1 MQFLKNIFAPI
12 GAVLGF
18 INKYFKSLIFLLILF
33 LIFAGGE
40 SAQQKG
46 ANLAQLSLSGAI
58 MDDSEILE
66 KIETLKNDEAIKG
79 VLLLI
84 DSPGGALSPSVEISL
99 AIKSL
104 NSRKPVVAYAKGTMA
119 SGSYLGG
126 VWASKIYANPGS
138 FIGSIGVIMQGL
150 DVSEAA
156 AKLGFAEQIVKAGE
170 LKEAG
175 TMMRKWSDAERAS
188 LQALVDESY
197 ELFTREVAQA
207 RSMDL
212 RKRDTWANARV
223 FLASS
228 AKGVGLIDEVGSLED
243 AKSALVKA
251 SGVADPIWQEPS
263 AYEKM
268 IDKLANKSE
277 SLVRGAFG
285 AKLMAY

>member
-40 SAQQKG
+40 GTQQKG

-207 RSMDL
+207 RSLDL

-223 FLASS
+223 FLASG
-228 AKGVGLIDEVGSLED
+228 AKAAGLIDEVGSLED

>member
-156 AKLGFAEQIVKAGE
+156 AKLGLSEQIVKAGE

-207 RSMDL
+207 RSLDL

-223 FLASS
+223 FLASG

-268 IDKLANKSE
+268 MDKLANKSE

>member
-156 AKLGFAEQIVKAGE
+156 AKLGFAEQIVKAGA

-207 RSMDL
+207 RSLDL
-212 RKRDTWANARV
+212 RKRDAWANARV
-223 FLASS
+223 FLASG
-228 AKGVGLIDEVGSLED
+228 AKGIGLIDEVGSLED
-243 AKSALVKA
+243 AKSALIKA

-268 IDKLANKSE
+268 MDKLANKSE

>member
-207 RSMDL
+207 RSLDL
-212 RKRDTWANARV
+212 RKRDAWANARV
-223 FLASS
+223 FLASG
-228 AKGVGLIDEVGSLED
+228 AKGIGLIDEVGSLED
-243 AKSALVKA
+243 AKSALIKA

>member
-40 SAQQKG
+40 GAQQKS

-170 LKEAG
+170 FKEAG

-207 RSMDL
+207 RSLDL

-223 FLASS
+223 FLASG
-228 AKGVGLIDEVGSLED
+228 AKDVGLIDEVGSLED

-268 IDKLANKSE
+268 IDRLANKSE

>member
-58 MDDSEILE
+58 MDDIEILE

-207 RSMDL
+207 RSLDL

-223 FLASS
+223 FLASG
-228 AKGVGLIDEVGSLED
+228 AKDVGLIDEVGSLED

-268 IDKLANKSE
+268 MDKLANKSE

>member
-1 MQFLKNIFAPI
+1 MQFIKNIFAPI

-188 LQALVDESY
+188 LQALVNESY

-207 RSMDL
+207 RSLDL

-223 FLASS
+223 FLASG
-228 AKGVGLIDEVGSLED
+228 AKSVGLIDEVGSLED

-268 IDKLANKSE
+268 MDKLANKSE

-285 AKLMAY
+285 AKLMTY

>member
-156 AKLGFAEQIVKAGE
+156 AKLGLSEQIVKAGE

-207 RSMDL
+207 RSLDL
-212 RKRDTWANARV
+212 RKRDAWANARV
-223 FLASS
+223 FLASG

-243 AKSALVKA
+243 AKSALIKA

-268 IDKLANKSE
+268 IDRLANKSE

>member
-1 MQFLKNIFAPI
+1 M
-12 GAVLGF
+12 
-18 INKYFKSLIFLLILF
+18 
-33 LIFAGGE
+33 
-40 SAQQKG
+40 
-46 ANLAQLSLSGAI
+46 
-58 MDDSEILE
+58 
-66 KIETLKNDEAIKG
+66 
-79 VLLLI
+79 LLLI

-207 RSMDL
+207 RALDL

-223 FLASS
+223 FLASG

-268 IDKLANKSE
+268 IDRLANKSE
-277 SLVRGAFG
+277 SLVRGALG

>member
-207 RSMDL
+207 RSLDL

-223 FLASS
+223 FLASG
-228 AKGVGLIDEVGSLED
+228 AKAVGLIDEVGSLED
-243 AKSALVKA
+243 AKSALIKA

-268 IDKLANKSE
+268 MDKLANKSE

>member
-207 RSMDL
+207 RSLDL
-212 RKRDTWANARV
+212 RKRDAWANARV
-223 FLASS
+223 FLASG

-243 AKSALVKA
+243 AKSALVKD

>member
-207 RSMDL
+207 RSLDL
-212 RKRDTWANARV
+212 RKRDAWANARV
-223 FLASS
+223 FLASG

-243 AKSALVKA
+243 AKSALIKA

-268 IDKLANKSE
+268 IDRLANKSE

>member
-33 LIFAGGE
+33 LIFASGE

-84 DSPGGALSPSVEISL
+84 DSPGGALEISL

-175 TMMRKWSDAERAS
+175 TMMRKWSNAERAS

-207 RSMDL
+207 RSLDL

-223 FLASS
+223 FLASG

-243 AKSALVKA
+243 AKSALIKA

-268 IDKLANKSE
+268 IDRLANKSE

>member
-40 SAQQKG
+40 GAQQKG

-207 RSMDL
+207 RSLDL
-212 RKRDTWANARV
+212 RKRDAWANARV
-223 FLASS
+223 FLASG
-228 AKGVGLIDEVGSLED
+228 AKGIGLIDEVGSLED
-243 AKSALVKA
+243 AKSALIKA

-268 IDKLANKSE
+268 MDKLANKSE

>member
-170 LKEAG
+170 FKEAG

-207 RSMDL
+207 RSLDL

-268 IDKLANKSE
+268 MDKLANKSE

>member
-33 LIFAGGE
+33 LIFASGE
-40 SAQQKG
+40 GAQQRG
-46 ANLAQLSLSGAI
+46 ANLAQLSLNGAI

-104 NSRKPVVAYAKGTMA
+104 NSRKPVIAYAKGTMA

-207 RSMDL
+207 RSLDL
-212 RKRDTWANARV
+212 RKRDAWANARV
-223 FLASS
+223 FLASG

-243 AKSALVKA
+243 AKSALIKA

-268 IDKLANKSE
+268 MDKLANKSE

>member
-33 LIFAGGE
+33 LIFASGE
-40 SAQQKG
+40 GAQQRG
-46 ANLAQLSLSGAI
+46 ANLAQLSLNGAI

-104 NSRKPVVAYAKGTMA
+104 NSRKPVIAYAKGTMA

-207 RSMDL
+207 RSLDL
-212 RKRDTWANARV
+212 RKRDAWANARV
-223 FLASS
+223 FLASG

-243 AKSALVKA
+243 AKSALIKA

-268 IDKLANKSE
+268 MDRLANKSE

>member
-207 RSMDL
+207 RSLDL
-212 RKRDTWANARV
+212 RKRDAWANARV
-223 FLASS
+223 FLASG
-228 AKGVGLIDEVGSLED
+228 AKGIGLIDEVGSLED
-243 AKSALVKA
+243 AKSALIKA

-268 IDKLANKSE
+268 MDKLANKSE

>member
-207 RSMDL
+207 RSLDL
-212 RKRDTWANARV
+212 RKRDAWANARV
-223 FLASS
+223 FLASG
-228 AKGVGLIDEVGSLED
+228 AKGVGLIDEVGSLDD
-243 AKSALVKA
+243 AKSALIKA

>member
-207 RSMDL
+207 RSLDL
-212 RKRDTWANARV
+212 RKRDAWANARV
-223 FLASS
+223 FLASG
-228 AKGVGLIDEVGSLED
+228 AKDVGLIDEVGSLED
-243 AKSALVKA
+243 AKSALIKA

-268 IDKLANKSE
+268 IDRLANKSE

>member
-40 SAQQKG
+40 GAQQKG

-207 RSMDL
+207 RSLDL
-212 RKRDTWANARV
+212 RKRDMWANARV
-223 FLASS
+223 FLASG

-268 IDKLANKSE
+268 IDRLANKSE

>member
-207 RSMDL
+207 RSLDL
-212 RKRDTWANARV
+212 RKRDTGANARV
-223 FLASS
+223 FLASG
-228 AKGVGLIDEVGSLED
+228 AKAAGLIDEVGSLED

>member
-207 RSMDL
+207 RSLDL

-223 FLASS
+223 FLASG
-228 AKGVGLIDEVGSLED
+228 AKAAGLIDEVGSLED
-243 AKSALVKA
+243 ANSALVKA

>member
-18 INKYFKSLIFLLILF
+18 INKYFKFLIFLLILF

-46 ANLAQLSLSGAI
+46 TNLAQLSLNGAI

-207 RSMDL
+207 RSLDL
-212 RKRDTWANARV
+212 RKRDAWANARV
-223 FLASS
+223 FLASG
-228 AKGVGLIDEVGSLED
+228 AKGVGLIDEVGSLDD
-243 AKSALVKA
+243 AKSALIKA

-268 IDKLANKSE
+268 IDRLANKSE

>member
-99 AIKSL
+99 AVKSL

-207 RSMDL
+207 RSLDL
-212 RKRDTWANARV
+212 RKRDAWANARV
-223 FLASS
+223 FLASG

-268 IDKLANKSE
+268 MDKLANKSE

>member
-207 RSMDL
+207 RSLDL
-212 RKRDTWANARV
+212 RKRDAWANARV
-223 FLASS
+223 FLASG
-228 AKGVGLIDEVGSLED
+228 AKGIGLIDEVGSLED
-243 AKSALVKA
+243 AKSALIKA

-268 IDKLANKSE
+268 MDKLANKSE
-277 SLVRGAFG
+277 RLVRGAFG

>member
-33 LIFAGGE
+33 LIFASGE

-46 ANLAQLSLSGAI
+46 ANLAQLSLNGAI

-207 RSMDL
+207 RSLDL
-212 RKRDTWANARV
+212 RKRDAWANARV
-223 FLASS
+223 FLASG

-268 IDKLANKSE
+268 MDKLANKSE

>member
-175 TMMRKWSDAERAS
+175 TMMRKWSDVERAS

-207 RSMDL
+207 RSLDL
-212 RKRDTWANARV
+212 RKRDAWANARV
-223 FLASS
+223 FLASG
-228 AKGVGLIDEVGSLED
+228 AKGVGLIDEVGSLDD
-243 AKSALVKA
+243 AKSALIKA

-268 IDKLANKSE
+268 MDRLANKSE

>member
-126 VWASKIYANPGS
+126 VWANKIYANPGS

-207 RSMDL
+207 RSLDL
-212 RKRDTWANARV
+212 RKRDAWANARV
-223 FLASS
+223 FLASG

-243 AKSALVKA
+243 AKNALVKA

-268 IDKLANKSE
+268 MDRLANKSE

>member
-207 RSMDL
+207 RSLDL

-223 FLASS
+223 FLASG
-228 AKGVGLIDEVGSLED
+228 AKDVGLIDEVGSLED

-268 IDKLANKSE
+268 MDKLANKSE

>member
-33 LIFAGGE
+33 LIFASGE

-207 RSMDL
+207 RSLDL
-212 RKRDTWANARV
+212 RKRDAWANARV
-223 FLASS
+223 FLASG

-268 IDKLANKSE
+268 IDRLANKSE

>member
-66 KIETLKNDEAIKG
+66 KIETLKNDEEIKG

-207 RSMDL
+207 RSLDL

-223 FLASS
+223 FLASG
-228 AKGVGLIDEVGSLED
+228 AKAAGLIDEVGSLDD

-268 IDKLANKSE
+268 MDRLANKSE

>member
-207 RSMDL
+207 RSLDL

-268 IDKLANKSE
+268 MDKLANKSE

>member
-207 RSMDL
+207 RALDL
-212 RKRDTWANARV
+212 RKRDTWATARV
-223 FLASS
+223 FLASG
-228 AKGVGLIDEVGSLED
+228 AKGVGLIDEVGSLDD

-268 IDKLANKSE
+268 IDRLANKSE
-277 SLVRGAFG
+277 SLVRGALG

>member
-66 KIETLKNDEAIKG
+66 KIETLKKDEAIKG

-156 AKLGFAEQIVKAGE
+156 AKLGFSEQIVKAGE

-207 RSMDL
+207 RSLDL
-212 RKRDTWANARV
+212 RKRDTWAN
-223 FLASS
+223 
-228 AKGVGLIDEVGSLED
+228 
-243 AKSALVKA
+243 
-251 SGVADPIWQEPS
+251 
-263 AYEKM
+263 
-268 IDKLANKSE
+268 
-277 SLVRGAFG
+277 
-285 AKLMAY
+285 